1 MQRQQRLKD
10 DKGRFISANPPRMT
24 IDKDG
29 TITGGPKPKAKA
41 KAKAKATIS
50 KRKPMTAE
58 TREANRELA
67 RRCREVRAKRLATQT
82 EQKIYW
88 QTSAA
93 RNRARKKDAQSNT
106 TRGL

>member
-1 MQRQQRLKD
+1 
-10 DKGRFISANPPRMT
+10 MT

-41 KAKAKATIS
+41 KANVKGKAKATIS

-67 RRCREVRAKRLATQT
+67 ILWREARAKKKLA
-82 EQKIYW
+82 EQKEE
-88 QTSAA
+88 
-93 RNRARKKDAQSNT
+93 
-106 TRGL
+106 

>member
-1 MQRQQRLKD
+1 MQQQRLKD

-29 TITGGPKPKAKA
+29 TSTSGPKPKVKAEA

-67 RRCREVRAKRLATQT
+67 IRWREARAKKKLA
-82 EQKIYW
+82 EQKEEIYIYIL
-88 QTSAA
+88 SNK
-93 RNRARKKDAQSNT
+93 RRKDSSPK
-106 TRGL
+106 